1 MGIIS
6 MGRLLFLSGS
16 AKADMGLAGVT
27 VRSMGILQDTVLDR
41 FLMWPPPRLGAA
53 EPLLRVARSTIEGLP
68 EKMTETTRAVSSRL
82 LRREVVVAVEASFSL
97 LDS

>member
-1 MGIIS
+1 MGIMS

-16 AKADMGLAGVT
+16 AKADMGLAGVM
-27 VRSMGILQDTVLDR
+27 VRSMGMLQDTVLDR
-41 FLMWPPPRLGAA
+41 FLMWPRLGAA
-53 EPLLRVARSTIEGLP
+53 EPLLRVVRSTIEGLP

-82 LRREVVVAVEASFSL
+82 PRRDVGVTVVASFSL